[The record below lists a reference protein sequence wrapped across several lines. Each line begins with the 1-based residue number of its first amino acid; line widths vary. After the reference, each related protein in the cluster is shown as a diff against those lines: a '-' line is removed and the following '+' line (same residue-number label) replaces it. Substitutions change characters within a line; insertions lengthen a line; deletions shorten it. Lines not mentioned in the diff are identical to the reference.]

1 MSLRCYIV
9 DNEDHAISLLTKH
22 IHKTPGL
29 ELVGSDTNPLE
40 ALEKI
45 SSGIIKADVCFLDIE
60 MPQLSGLEL
69 AALIQNETHV
79 IFTTAHEQFA
89 LKAFDTDVIDY
100 LLKPF
105 EYPRFLKA
113 IQKVQKLVADNANNN
128 AGERTFIFIQ
138 SETKGK
144 LIKVMFDHLYF
155 IEGAQNY
162 LRMMLD
168 DAGHLTY
175 LSLKEMEDILPK
187 MKFMRIHKSFIINLD
202 KVSSVEGGMVHLTNG
217 AAIQLGATYKKEF
230 LERVNNNLIR
240 SNRQP

>member
-22 IHKTPGL
+22 INKTPGL

-45 SSGIIKADVCFLDIE
+45 TSGSIKADVCFLDIE

-69 AALIQNETHV
+69 AALIQRDTHV

-113 IQKVQKLVADNANNN
+113 IQKVQKLVADAPNT
-128 AGERTFIFIQ
+128 GERTFIFIQ

-144 LIKVMFDHLYF
+144 LIKVLFENIFF

-162 LRMMLD
+162 LRIMLD
-168 DAGHLTY
+168 DGGHLTY

-187 MKFMRIHKSFIINLD
+187 TMFMRIHKSYIINLD
-202 KVSSVEGGMVHLTNG
+202 KVSSVEGGMVHLNNE
-217 AAIQLGATYKKEF
+217 AAIQLGSTYKKDF
-230 LERVNNNLIR
+230 LERINDFLIR
-240 SNRQP
+240 SNRLP